1 MTTRQRPEVLVARDE
16 IVAPPPQRA
25 CDDQT
30 FELPGGIYA
39 AMAAM
44 FAGFVAVLGLA
55 FRGGHMA
62 VAYGVIFAFLAAF
75 FAIPAIFPRSK
86 PVETR
91 TRALSWARFHYKGI
105 STATG
110 RRRDGRWWLDDVR
123 GRAEDRR
130 AGTGT
135 GADARAERRVVEP
148 DQDQA
153 G

>member
-110 RRRDGRWWLDDVR
+110 RT
-123 GRAEDRR
+123 RATE
-130 AGTGT
+130 ATVLVLLLPFLILCF
-135 GADARAERRVVEP
+135 AIAIASIAALV
-148 DQDQA
+148 
-153 G
+153 

>member
-30 FELPGGIYA
+30 FELPGGIYE

-44 FAGFVAVLGLA
+44 FAVFVAVLGLA

-91 TRALSWARFHYKGI
+91 TRALSWARFHSTGI

-110 RRRDGRWWLDDVR
+110 RT
-123 GRAEDRR
+123 RATE
-130 AGTGT
+130 ATVLVLLLPFLILCF
-135 GADARAERRVVEP
+135 AIAIASIAALV
-148 DQDQA
+148 
-153 G
+153 